1 MNIVG
6 YKYYLFFPTWDAFT
20 IFFLYVGEITFSK
33 FMGKTISIYYV
44 MNSHSS
50 KDKIQKQSAQV
61 HCTADQIQMYSRVPF
76 MKH

>member
-1 MNIVG
+1 
-6 YKYYLFFPTWDAFT
+6 
-20 IFFLYVGEITFSK
+20 
-33 FMGKTISIYYV
+33 

-50 KDKIQKQSAQV
+50 KDKIQKQSTQV